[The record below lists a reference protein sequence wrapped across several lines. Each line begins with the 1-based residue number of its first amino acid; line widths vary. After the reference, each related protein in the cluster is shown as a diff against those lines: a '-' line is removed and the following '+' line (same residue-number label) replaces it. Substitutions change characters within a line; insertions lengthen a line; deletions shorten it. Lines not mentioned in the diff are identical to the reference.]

1 MDLASRRGQFVCS
14 ATVSPASSAS
24 PDRLAVLLDS
34 LIGLGRF
41 YRFMQEIW
49 KGGIW
54 MFRIGCSNGMEN
66 LKQAVCLAL
75 VALWAP
81 GPAWAGEPFL
91 LPPMAS
97 IERGEYMARDAETGT
112 ELWRLDWTLDKTS
125 QDGRTTVRVEEDG
138 KGIMGTQ
145 TPTRWTVHMLLDV
158 SPRDTQ
164 FSSTRDVRDLSG
176 QLLQVQQRELDY
188 TTGTGRI
195 TTRNARTGDTE
206 SQSVSLP
213 PHAIGAEIL
222 ATELRGL
229 PDQPG
234 QQMRFVLLTM
244 GGKTIGM
251 LAKIVGRQRVTVPA
265 GSFECYKVE
274 LAPSGVAGL
283 VADLLMPKMHM
294 WYTVAAP
301 HIWIKYQGPEG
312 GPGSRQIV
320 RELVRFS
327 PLAALHGFGSM
338 APPNRGIVEPFRR
351 YQADESG
358 RRRMSGISGG

>member
-1 MDLASRRGQFVCS
+1 MLRM
-14 ATVSPASSAS
+14 
-24 PDRLAVLLDS
+24 
-34 LIGLGRF
+34 GR
-41 YRFMQEIW
+41 
-49 KGGIW
+49 
-54 MFRIGCSNGMEN
+54 SNGMEN
-66 LKQAVCLAL
+66 LKPMLCLAL

-81 GPAWAGEPFL
+81 GPAWAEEPFL

-97 IERGEYMARDAETGT
+97 IERGEYVALDAETGAK
-112 ELWRLDWTLDKTS
+112 LWRLDWTLNKTF
-125 QDGRTTVRVEEDG
+125 QGGQTTVRVVENG
-138 KGIMGTQ
+138 KGIRGSK
-145 TPTRWTVHMLLDV
+145 TPTVWTVHMLLDV
-158 SPRDTQ
+158 SPRDTR
-164 FSSTRDVRDLSG
+164 FSSTRDVRDLTG

-188 TTGTGRI
+188 TAGTGRI

-213 PHAIGAEIL
+213 PRAIGVDLL
-222 ATELRGL
+222 ATELRRL

-251 LAKIVGRQRVTVPA
+251 LARIVGRQRVTVPA
-265 GSFECYKVE
+265 GSFECYTVE

-301 HIWIKYQGPEG
+301 HIWVKYQGPGG
-312 GPGSRQIV
+312 GPGSRRIV

-327 PLAALHGFGSM
+327 PLAALHVRTSS
-338 APPNRGIVEPFRR
+338 AWKLPVW
-351 YQADESG
+351 
-358 RRRMSGISGG
+358 